1 MKLYDYQLDAIKQM
15 KNGCILNGGVGSG
28 KSITALGYYYIQ
40 NGGSWEF
47 MRGGDFEPMND
58 PPKDLYI
65 ITTAR
70 KRETKEWEGEL
81 ARYLLSV
88 KPESNIYC
96 HKIIIDSWNNIN
108 KYKDAK
114 DAFFIFDEQKVSGK
128 GAWVKTFLKL
138 TKVNDWIL
146 LSATPGDCWVD
157 FVPVFI
163 ANGFYRNR
171 TEFNNEHVKFSRH
184 TTFPKI
190 EGYYNT
196 GRLLRLR
203 NSILIDMEF
212 NRNTV
217 RHDEEVF
224 VNYDIQAYKDVF
236 RNRWNIFEDKPIE
249 TPSELCYTL
258 RKVVNLHESR
268 QAAILTILEKTPRA
282 IIFYNFDSELEI
294 LRNLAY
300 IEGTEV
306 AEWNGHRHQDI
317 PVGDRWVYLVHYN
330 AAEAWN
336 CVRTDTII
344 FYSQNYSY
352 KTLEQARGRIDRMNT
367 TYRDLY
373 YYHLKSRA
381 SIDLAISR
389 SLKNK
394 KKFNETKWLSTGKRL

>member
-1 MKLYDYQLDAIKQM
+1 MKLYEYQIDAIKNM

-47 MRGGDFEPMND
+47 LRGGDFEPMGD

-70 KRETKEWEGEL
+70 KRETKEWEMEL
-81 ARYLLSV
+81 GRYLMSV
-88 KPESNIYC
+88 NPDINLYC
-96 HKIIIDSWNNIN
+96 HKIIVDSWNNIN

-114 DAFFIFDEQKVSGK
+114 NAFFIFDEQKVSGK
-128 GAWVKTFLKL
+128 GAWEKTFLKL
-138 TKVNDWIL
+138 VKCNNWIL
-146 LSATPGDCWVD
+146 LSATAGDCWND

-163 ANGFYRNR
+163 ANGFFKNR
-171 TEFNNEHVKFSRH
+171 TEFNNDHVKFSRH

-203 NSILIDMEF
+203 NSILVDMEF
-212 NRNTV
+212 NRKTI
-217 RHDEEVF
+217 RHNEDVY
-224 VNYDIQAYKDVF
+224 VQYDIQAYKDVF
-236 RNRWNIFEDKPIE
+236 RDRWNIFEDKPIE

-258 RKVVNLHESR
+258 RKVVNMHESR
-268 QAAILTILEKTPRA
+268 QVAVLNILEKTPRA
-282 IIFYNFDSELEI
+282 IIFYNFDSELEV

-300 IEGTEV
+300 IEGTEI
-306 AEWNGHRHQDI
+306 AEWNGHKHQDI

-336 CVRTDTII
+336 CIRTDTII

-352 KTLEQARGRIDRMNT
+352 KTLEQASGRIDRMNT
-367 TYRDLY
+367 TYTDLY
-373 YYHLKSRA
+373 YYHLKSR
-381 SIDLAISR
+381 SGIDLAISKAL
-389 SLKNK
+389 SSK
-394 KKFNETKWLSTGKRL
+394 KKFNETKWVNGK